1 MTIDLPNP
9 PRDPRSAAL
18 HELRTLVQSFHSVVA
33 IETPEEERV
42 ASLVRA
48 AGVDLFI
55 PVHEWTLTTGLRNSA
70 TREAIA
76 GTSDPKRLLA
86 HLRSIDTSI
95 IVTLFDLTR
104 HLSDPVTCRL
114 FRETA
119 HEFSRRQSTLVLCA
133 DPLEIPPE
141 LRHLVTPFDLPLPTA
156 EELREVVRKA
166 VDVLRQTNRTAIQ
179 IDDRVLDQMVRHL
192 GGMTMAQAR
201 QMVGA
206 AVLGDNRLDEHDLR
220 EIVSRKARL
229 LRGASAVEFLPPD
242 LNRTELGG
250 FTGLKSWLK
259 RAAVGFTHQAREL
272 GLQPPRGV
280 LIVGVQGCGKS
291 LAAKAIARE
300 WKMPLLKFD
309 ASGLYDKFIGESEKN
324 FRRAIATAEAMA
336 PAVLWIDEIEK
347 AMGSGA
353 AASDSDGGLSRR
365 LFGAFLTWLQE
376 NRREVFVV
384 ATANDLSALP
394 PELLRKGRFDEI
406 FFVDLPGDQERRD
419 ILSLHLRQRKQDPNT
434 FALDLLVEQSRGYS
448 GAELEQA
455 VISSLY
461 RALHLQRELDTE
473 LLLAELRYII
483 PLSVSRREDVNRLRE
498 IARDRFVNVH

>member
-1 MTIDLPNP
+1 MTTLPP
-9 PRDPRSAAL
+9 QPRDPRAAAV
-18 HELRTLVQSFHSVVA
+18 HELRTLVQSFHTVVA

-42 ASLVRA
+42 AALVRS

-55 PVHEWTLTTGLRNSA
+55 PVHEWTLTSGLRNA
-70 TREAIA
+70 ANREVVT
-76 GTSDPKRLLA
+76 GTTDPKRMLA
-86 HLRSIDTSI
+86 HLRGFENSV
-95 IVTLFDLTR
+95 IVTLFDLSR
-104 HLSDPVTCRL
+104 HLSDPLTCRL
-114 FRETA
+114 FREVA

-133 DPLEIPPE
+133 DPLDIPAE

-166 VDVLRQTNRTAIQ
+166 VDVLRQTNRTAIL
-179 IDDRVLDQMVRHL
+179 IEDRILEQFVRHL
-192 GGMTMAQAR
+192 GGMTLAQAR
-201 QMVGA
+201 QAVA
-206 AVLGDNRLDEHDLR
+206 FAVLGDTRLDEHDLR
-220 EIVSRKARL
+220 AVISRKAKL

-242 LNRTELGG
+242 LNHTELGG
-250 FTGLKSWLK
+250 FSGLKSWLK
-259 RAAVGFTHQAREL
+259 RAAVGFTSEAKEL
-272 GLQPPRGV
+272 GLPTPRGV

-300 WKMPLLKFD
+300 WRMPLLKFD

-324 FRRAIATAEAMA
+324 FKRAIATAEAMA

-353 AASDSDGGLSRR
+353 AASDADGGLSRR
-365 LFGAFLTWLQE
+365 LFGSFLTWLQE

-406 FFVDLPGDQERRD
+406 FFVDLPSDDERRD
-419 ILSLHLRQRKQDPNT
+419 IISLHLRLRKQDPSH
-434 FALDLLVEQSRGYS
+434 FAIDLLAEQSRGYS

-455 VISSLY
+455 VVSSLY
-461 RALHLQRELDTE
+461 RALHMQRELDTE

-483 PLSVSRREDVNRLRE
+483 PLSVSRREDVERLRE
-498 IARDRFVNVH
+498 LARDRFVTVH